1 MFQDLRY
8 ALRQLRKSPGFTVVA
23 ALALALGIGA
33 NTAIFSVVNAVL
45 LRPLPYQ
52 DSDRLVTI
60 LHEYDHPV
68 APGNVL
74 DWRAQNHVFEDIGVA
89 ENWTANLSGDERAES
104 VNALH
109 VSTNLFPLLGVRPL
123 LGRFFLTDEEQQ
135 GKEHEVI
142 LSYRLWQRRFGGD
155 EGIVGRSIKLQGEPY
170 TVVGVMPKGFQFA
183 PFWATKAELWAP
195 LALGPRLTS
204 REVNSLRAFA
214 RMKPGVTLEQA
225 RTEMA
230 TITARLE
237 QQFPG
242 TNRNVTVQLLKEKVV
257 GDVRPALLVLLAAV
271 TFVLLIACANVA
283 HMLMARGTARQKEIA
298 VRSALGAERWRI
310 VRQFLTESLL
320 LALLGGVAGLL
331 LAFWGIRMLLAMV
344 PASLPRVD
352 TIALDGRVLLF
363 TVAVSV
369 LTGVVFGIVPALQ
382 ASSVNLRDALQETGR
397 GSGDSLRRNRLRSA
411 LVSSEFALAFL
422 LMIGAGL
429 MVRTFLALRAVD
441 PGFRP
446 HHLLSAVVSLA
457 GSEEAQPQKRFAFY
471 EQVLQRVSALPGVES
486 VSAINHVPLAGDTW
500 GFPFAI
506 EGRPPSRPG
515 ESPNAVYRV
524 VFPGYFR
531 TMGISLLRGRD
542 ISEGDSMKAPGVVMV
557 NDRLARRYWPGEDP
571 IGKRITLD
579 DDSPEKNRTWLT
591 VIGVTQDAKQD
602 EWTSAPRPEMYLPL
616 LQSRFYLQEPSGHF
630 EYITLV
636 VRTTGEPTAIANDI
650 KSSIAALDKNV
661 PVSEIE
667 TMDQAVEDL
676 TAQPRFE
683 LWLLAGFAAV
693 AVLLAALGIYGVM
706 SYSVSRRTHEL
717 GVRMALGA
725 AQGDVIG
732 LVVKQAMILAL
743 VGSACGLAAAFVF
756 TRMMSKLLYGVRAT
770 DPLTFAG
777 VALILGGVAFLASY
791 LPARRVTQIDPVA
804 ALRCE

>member
-8 ALRQLRKSPGFTVVA
+8 ALRQLCKSPVFTVVA
-23 ALALALGIGA
+23 VLTIALGIGA

-68 APGNVL
+68 APANYL

-89 ENWTANLSGDERAES
+89 ESWTPNLSGSGQAES
-104 VNALH
+104 VKALQ
-109 VSTNLFPLLGVRPL
+109 VSANLFPILGVQPL
-123 LGRFFLTDEEQQ
+123 LGRVFLPEEDQR
-135 GKEHEVI
+135 GKEREVI
-142 LSYRLWQRRFGGD
+142 LSYGLWQRHFGRDG
-155 EGIVGRSIKLQGEPY
+155 GIVGRAIALQGHPY
-170 TVVGVMPKGFQFA
+170 NVIGVMPKSFQFA
-183 PFWATKAELWAP
+183 PFWATKAELWTP
-195 LALGPRLTS
+195 LELGPRLTS

-214 RMKPGVTLEQA
+214 RLKPDVSVERA
-225 RTEMA
+225 RSEMA

-271 TFVLLIACANVA
+271 SFVLLIACANVA
-283 HMLMARGTARQKEIA
+283 HMLMARGAARQREIA
-298 VRSALGAERWRI
+298 VRAALGAKRWRI

-320 LALLGGVAGLL
+320 LALLGGAAGLL
-331 LAFWGIRMLLAMV
+331 LAFWGIRVLVALV
-344 PASLPRVD
+344 PASMPRAD
-352 TIALDGRVLLF
+352 SIGLDARVLLF
-363 TVAVSV
+363 TAMVSI
-369 LTGVVFGIVPALQ
+369 LTGIVFGIVPALQ
-382 ASSVNLRDALQETGR
+382 SSALNLRDALQESGR
-397 GSGDSLRRNRLRSA
+397 GSGESLRRNRLRSA
-411 LVSSEFALAFL
+411 LVGSEFALAFL
-422 LMIGAGL
+422 LMIGSGL
-429 MVRTFLALRAVD
+429 MVRTFFALRAVD
-441 PGFRP
+441 PGFQP
-446 HHLLSAVVSLA
+446 HHVLSAVVSIA
-457 GSEEAQPQKRFAFY
+457 GSEEAPPQKRFAFY
-471 EQVLQRVSALPGVES
+471 EQVLHRVAALPGVES

-500 GFPFAI
+500 GFPFTI

-542 ISEGDSMKAPGVVMV
+542 ISESHSMSAPGVVIV
-557 NDRLARRYWPGEDP
+557 NDRLARRYWPSEDP

-579 DDSPEKNRTWLT
+579 DASEKDRTWLT

-602 EWTSAPRPEMYLPL
+602 EWTAAPRPEMYLPL

-636 VRTTGEPTAIANDI
+636 VRTSGDPAAIANDI
-650 KSSIAALDKNV
+650 KGSVAALDKNV

-667 TMDQAVEDL
+667 TMDRAVDDL
-676 TAQPRFE
+676 NAQPRFE
-683 LWLLAGFAAV
+683 LWLLTGFAAL
-693 AVLLAALGIYGVM
+693 AVLMAALGIYGVM

-717 GVRMALGA
+717 GVRLALGA
-725 AQGDVIG
+725 AHGDVIK
-732 LVVKQAMILAL
+732 LVVRQAMKLAL
-743 VGSACGLAAAFVF
+743 VGSACGLAAAFLL
-756 TRMMSKLLYGVRAT
+756 TRMMSGLLYGVRPT
-770 DPLTFAG
+770 DPFTFSGALLLVSA
-777 VALILGGVAFLASY
+777 VALAASY
-791 LPARRVTQIDPVA
+791 IPARRDTRIDPVS